1 MQQERPSKLIEFTTF
16 QQRYLLQLGGFLV
29 LTALATT
36 GPVFAQCNSAPV
48 AVDDDIFHTG
58 DPMIIHVLAN
68 DSDLDGDDLAVTV
81 TDEDCSGDVTE
92 SFGTVMLTP
101 DINSSESCA
110 ITYKID
116 DGREGTDTAVVNIHS
131 TGLLFKDSFET
142 GDTTRWDDVEDGR

>member
-1 MQQERPSKLIEFTTF
+1 MNQTVL
-16 QQRYLLQLGGFLV
+16 YLLV
-29 LTALATT
+29 ALALFAPSV
-36 GPVFAQCNSAPV
+36 GYAQCNSAPS
-48 AVDDDIFHTG
+48 ATNDEIFHTG
-58 DPMIIHVLAN
+58 DPLIIHVLAN

-101 DINSSESCA
+101 DIDSSESCV